1 MQLFLSKSFFLLNMS
16 CTFAIEIKKHHK
28 KFPMNM
34 IFRPSKE
41 TYIWDEG
48 YAYPT
53 EQERMMTFVSSCIE
67 SVALALKE
75 SPSAIFQRMNKVG
88 LIHDYLMAC
97 YDTLHTESR
106 ENVTADVIETL
117 KYWEEKKG
125 GVR

>member
-1 MQLFLSKSFFLLNMS
+1 
-16 CTFAIEIKKHHK
+16 
-28 KFPMNM
+28 
-34 IFRPSKE
+34 
-41 TYIWDEG
+41 
-48 YAYPT
+48 
-53 EQERMMTFVSSCIE
+53 
-67 SVALALKE
+67 
-75 SPSAIFQRMNKVG
+75 MNKVG